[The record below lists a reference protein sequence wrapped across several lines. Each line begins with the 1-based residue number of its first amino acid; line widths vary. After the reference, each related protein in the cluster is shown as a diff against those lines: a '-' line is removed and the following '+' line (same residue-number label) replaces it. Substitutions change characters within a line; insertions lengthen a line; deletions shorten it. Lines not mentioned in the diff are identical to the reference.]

1 MLLHEA
7 LHLVFATFSRQV
19 LQQGRLTAYL
29 ADCGVFDTFDD
40 RRTICL
46 TIDHRYGARLYACL
60 SHSPYKEQFDAIAA
74 EVQQLHPT
82 IDPQQV
88 DYVFQS
94 IRFAWGKIKSVRPPK
109 PPVLFAPPKKKRPS
123 RRLSPHRP
131 LASSPKQQRGAGG
144 RPTSPK
150 KRQRRTPVST
160 PYTRHPT
167 PHPKAKRPK
176 ARHPVAKRP
185 IATRPKARRPASTPY
200 TLHPTPK
207 QQIHWKL
214 LFKSIGFAIL
224 QILLYVVLVQC
235 LIGGFIFLTEGRWY
249 GLIGIVIGVILLYVL
264 YRKHNP

>member
-7 LHLVFATFSRQV
+7 LHLVFSTFSRQV

-46 TIDHRYGARLYACL
+46 TIDHRYGARLYNCL
-60 SHSPYKEQFDAIAA
+60 SHSPYKQQFDAILA
-74 EVQQLHPT
+74 EVKHLHPT

-150 KRQRRTPVST
+150 KRQRR
-160 PYTRHPT
+160 
-167 PHPKAKRPK
+167 
-176 ARHPVAKRP
+176 
-185 IATRPKARRPASTPY
+185 PASTPY

-207 QQIHWKL
+207 QHIHWKL

-224 QILLYVVLVQC
+224 QIVLYVVLVQC
-235 LIGGFIFLTEGRWY
+235 LIGGFVLLIEGRWY
-249 GLIGIVIGVILLYVL
+249 GLIGMLIGVILLYIL

>member
-7 LHLVFATFSRQV
+7 LHLVFSTFSRQV
-19 LQQGRLTAYL
+19 LQQGRLTNYL

-46 TIDHRYGARLYACL
+46 TIDHRYGARLHTCL
-60 SHSPYKEQFDAIAA
+60 SHSPYKQQFDAMVT
-74 EVQQLHPT
+74 EVKQLHPT

-109 PPVLFAPPKKKRPS
+109 APNPFPIAKRPIARRASNRASARPIAKRPS
-123 RRLSPHRP
+123 SPPFR
-131 LASSPKQQRGAGG
+131 AGAGG
-144 RPTSPK
+144 RPTSP
-150 KRQRRTPVST
+150 
-160 PYTRHPT
+160 
-167 PHPKAKRPK
+167 HPKAK
-176 ARHPVAKRP
+176 
-185 IATRPKARRPASTPY
+185 RPKARRPASTPY
-200 TLHPTPK
+200 TIPPTQK
-207 QQIHWKL
+207 QPIHWKL

-235 LIGGFIFLTEGRWY
+235 LIGGLVLLIEGRWY
-249 GLIGIVIGVILLYVL
+249 GLIGMLIGVILLYFL

>member
-7 LHLVFATFSRQV
+7 LHLVFSIFSRQV
-19 LQQGRLTAYL
+19 LQQGRLTNYL

-46 TIDHRYGARLYACL
+46 TIDHHYGVRLYNCL
-60 SHSPYKEQFDAIAA
+60 SHSPYKQQFDAILA
-74 EVQQLHPT
+74 EVKQLHPT

-109 PPVLFAPPKKKRPS
+109 VPILFTPPKKKRS
-123 RRLSPHRP
+123 RQSPIANR
-131 LASSPKQQRGAGG
+131 Q
-144 RPTSPK
+144 SPK
-150 KRQRRTPVST
+150 KRAAST
-160 PYTRHPT
+160 SYTLHPT
-167 PHPKAKRPK
+167 PHPKAKRPI
-176 ARHPVAKRP
+176 AK
-185 IATRPKARRPASTPY
+185 RPKARRPASTPY
-200 TLHPTPK
+200 TRHPTQN

>member
-7 LHLVFATFSRQV
+7 LHLVFSTFSRQV

-60 SHSPYKEQFDAIAA
+60 SHSPYKQQFDAILA
-74 EVQQLHPT
+74 EVKQLHPT

-109 PPVLFAPPKKKRPS
+109 APNPF
-123 RRLSPHRP
+123 
-131 LASSPKQQRGAGG
+131 
-144 RPTSPK
+144 
-150 KRQRRTPVST
+150 
-160 PYTRHPT
+160 
-167 PHPKAKRPK
+167 PKAKR
-176 ARHPVAKRP
+176 PVAKRP
-185 IATRPKARRPASTPY
+185 IARRASNRASARPIAKRPVAKRPKARRPKARRPTSTPY
-200 TLHPTPK
+200 TIHPTQK
-207 QQIHWKL
+207 QPIHWRL

-235 LIGGFIFLTEGRWY
+235 LIGGFVLLTEGRWY
-249 GLIGIVIGVILLYVL
+249 GLIGMLIGVILLYYL